1 VAQSDLGNCKE
12 ALIGEVLVFSL
23 LGKALYEELD
33 KNWLNTLIHEDMFS
47 EIPFGEEQT
56 ETQRG
61 LELLRHWT
69 RENREGVSEGEFKTM
84 KRDQLY
90 LFVGTDKVLAPVWES
105 IYFSEQRLVFQEQ
118 TLQVRQWYSRFG
130 LQAERINREPDDHIG
145 LELSFVSHLARRAL
159 QAVDQNDEHGY
170 EDLLQ
175 AQRDFLNEH
184 LLRWAPVW
192 AKLVKQNAET
202 DFYCGLAHLTHGA
215 LLEAAGFLQIK
226 IPKEVKF

>member
-1 VAQSDLGNCKE
+1 MAQSDLSKCKE
-12 ALIGEVLVFSL
+12 TLIGEVLVFSL

-33 KNWLNTLIHEDMFS
+33 KYWLDTLIREDMFA

-56 ETQRG
+56 EVQRG

-69 RENREGVSEGEFKTM
+69 TENREGVSEKEFKIV

-90 LFVGTDKVLAPVWES
+90 LFVGTDQVLAPVWES
-105 IYFSEQRLVFQEQ
+105 VYFSAEHLVFQEQ

-145 LELSFVSHLARRAL
+145 IELSFVSHLAKQAL
-159 QAVDQNDEHGY
+159 HAVDQNDEQNY

-175 AQRDFLNEH
+175 AQRDFLSEH

-202 DFYCGLAHLTHGA
+202 DFYRGLAHLTHGA
-215 LLEAAGFLQIK
+215 LLEAADFLQIK

>member
-1 VAQSDLGNCKE
+1 MTPSDLSACKS
-12 ALIGEVLVFSL
+12 ALIGEILVFSL

-33 KNWLNTLIHEDMFS
+33 KTWLDTLIREDMFA
-47 EIPFGEEQT
+47 EIPFGAEQT
-56 ETQRG
+56 EIQRG

-69 RENREGVSEGEFKTM
+69 KENREGVSEREFKTI

-90 LFVGTDKVLAPVWES
+90 LFIGTDQVLAPVWES
-105 IYFSEQRLVFQEQ
+105 VYFSEEHLVFQEQ

-145 LELSFVSHLARRAL
+145 LELSFVAHLAKQAL
-159 QAVDQNDEHGY
+159 QAVDQNDKQAY

-202 DFYCGLAHLTHGA
+202 DFYRGLAHLTHGA
-215 LLEAAGFLQIK
+215 LLEAADLLEIK
-226 IPKEVKF
+226 LPREVKS